1 MAFLHILSTLYPP
14 LINNITYSHLNRLL
28 NHYFCTPLISK
39 ETIQQVLNRLDIVE
53 VINGF
58 VKLKKRGANYLGLCP
73 FHNEKSPSFTVSP
86 SKEIYKC
93 FGCGKSGNTISFL
106 MEHEKLTYAEA
117 LKWLAN
123 KYSVTV
129 EETELTP
136 EQKEQVQ
143 ISDSLYIIN
152 KFAQEYF
159 AQVLNEPGEGQD
171 VGHAYFKE
179 RGFTDE
185 TIKKFGLGYCTSERD
200 AFARKAI
207 ANQFNEQLLLKTGLV
222 ALRDD
227 QLVDN
232 YRGRIIF
239 PIHNQSGKVTGFGAR
254 IIKKNDRAPKYIN
267 TPENEIYNKS
277 RILYGLWF
285 ARQSIDRNNE
295 CYLVEGYTDVI
306 SLHQSGVENTV
317 ASSGTSLTVEQ
328 VRLVKKHTKNLT
340 ILYDGDAAGIKAAL
354 RGLDIALEEGLNVKV
369 ALLPDG
375 HDPDSYIR
383 FAGAAGFTDFIN
395 KEKKD
400 VILFQIQVALQ
411 DAGDDSQK
419 RSALVNQVAE
429 TISRINK
436 VEDFTKQQDYIRRSA
451 ELLKVDEVGL
461 HALVNKFIREKLA
474 KSELRASANE
484 ILADLPPVVDSS
496 LESLNSY
503 ATDLLFQDVLQERNI
518 ARLLIEFGNFPWNEN
533 TVVADYILNDII
545 DFELFDDKQL
555 ITILE
560 LYKEWYEEKKEPTVR
575 DFLYYDDKTIVS
587 TVISLFDFPYYI
599 SPNWGLKFDMPVLE
613 RETLYREDVLS
624 SCYYFQMWKISRL
637 ILENQKDI
645 ERPHTPEEL
654 EMLLKT
660 HKLLKEQ
667 EAELSKHP
675 KVSFFKRR

>member
-1 MAFLHILSTLYPP
+1 M
-14 LINNITYSHLNRLL
+14 
-28 NHYFCTPLISK
+28 ISK
-39 ETIQQVLNRLDIVE
+39 ETIQQIQNRLDIVE

-73 FHNEKSPSFTVSP
+73 FHNEKTPSFTVSP

-123 KYSVTV
+123 KYNVTV

-143 ISDSLYIIN
+143 VSDSLYIIN

-159 AQVLNEPGEGQD
+159 AQVMNEPGEGRD
-171 VGHAYFKE
+171 VGYAYFEE

-185 TIKKFGLGYCTSERD
+185 TIKKFGLGYCTGDRD
-200 AFARKAI
+200 AFARKALG
-207 ANQFNEQLLLKTGLV
+207 NQFNQQLLLKTGLV
-222 ALRDD
+222 ALRDE

-232 YRGRIIF
+232 YRGRVIF

-277 RILYGLWF
+277 RLLYGLWF

-328 VRLVKKHTKNLT
+328 VRLIKKHTKNLT

-383 FAGAAGFTDFIN
+383 SAGAAGFKEFIN
-395 KEKKD
+395 REKKD
-400 VILFQIQVALQ
+400 VILFQVQVALQ

-419 RSALVNQVAE
+419 KSALVNQVAE

-436 VEDFTKQQDYIRRSA
+436 TEDFTRQQDYIRRSA
-451 ELLKVDEVGL
+451 ELLKIDEAGL
-461 HALVNKFIREKLA
+461 YALVNKFIREKISKEQPRIPA
-474 KSELRASANE
+474 DEPPYDPYAPQESAGQQPLDDDTMN
-484 ILADLPPVVDSS
+484 
-496 LESLNSY
+496 
-503 ATDLLFQDVLQERNI
+503 LLFRDEMHERNI
-518 ARLLIEFGNFPWNEN
+518 VRVLIESGIRPWLEDMR
-533 TVVADYILNDII
+533 VADYILGEATDT
-545 DFELFDDKQL
+545 ELFDNKQL
-555 ITILE
+555 VRMME
-560 LYKEWYEEKKEPTVR
+560 LYKEWYSLGREPVAR
-575 DFLYYDDKTIVS
+575 DFMYFDDKSVAT
-587 TVISLFDFPYYI
+587 TVASLVEFPYEV
-599 SPNWGLKFDMPVLE
+599 SSNWGAKFDMPVPE
-613 RETLYREDVLS
+613 RDAVYMNDVTS
-624 SCYYFQMWKISRL
+624 SVFYLQMRKIKRL
-637 ILENQKDI
+637 IEENQKDL
-645 ERPHTPEEL
+645 EQPHTEQER
-654 EMLLKT
+654 EMLLQT
-660 HKLLKEQ
+660 HKMLKDNEI
-667 EAELSKHP
+667 ELSK
-675 KVSFFKRR
+675 KTGMVIYK

>member
-1 MAFLHILSTLYPP
+1 M
-14 LINNITYSHLNRLL
+14 
-28 NHYFCTPLISK
+28 ISK
-39 ETIQQVLNRLDIVE
+39 ETIQQILNRLDIVE

-58 VKLKKRGANYLGLCP
+58 VKLKKRGANYLGNCP
-73 FHNEKSPSFTVSP
+73 FHNEKTPSFTVSP

-159 AQVLNEPGEGQD
+159 AEVLNEPGEGHD

-179 RGFTDE
+179 RGFTEE

-207 ANQFNEQLLLKTGLV
+207 ANQFNDQLLLKTGLV
-222 ALRDD
+222 ALRDE

-232 YRGRIIF
+232 YRGRVIF

-254 IIKKNDRAPKYIN
+254 ILKKNDRAPKYIN

-277 RILYGLWF
+277 RLLYGLWF

-295 CYLVEGYTDVI
+295 CFLVEGYTDVI

-328 VRLVKKHTKNLT
+328 VRLIKKHTKNLT

-436 VEDFTKQQDYIRRSA
+436 AEDFTKQQDYIRRSA
-451 ELLKVDEVGL
+451 ELLKVDEAGL
-461 HALVNKFIREKLA
+461 YALVNKFIREKISKEQPRIPNDQQPYDPYDQPEGTGQA
-474 KSELRASANE
+474 PMDDDTMN
-484 ILADLPPVVDSS
+484 
-496 LESLNSY
+496 
-503 ATDLLFQDVLQERNI
+503 LLFRDELHERNI
-518 ARLLIEFGNFPWNEN
+518 VRVLIESGIRPWHED
-533 TVVADYILNDII
+533 TRVADYILGEATDT
-545 DFELFDDKQL
+545 ELFDNKQL
-555 ITILE
+555 VRMME
-560 LYKEWYEEKKEPTVR
+560 LYKEWYDLGREPVSR
-575 DFLYYDDKTIVS
+575 DFMYFDDKTVAV
-587 TVISLFDFPYYI
+587 TVASLIEFPYEV
-599 SPNWGLKFDMPVLE
+599 SPNWGAKFDMPVPE
-613 RETLYREDVLS
+613 REAVYMNDVTS
-624 SCYYFQMWKISRL
+624 SVFYLQMRKIKRL
-637 ILENQKDI
+637 IEENQKDL
-645 ERPHTPEEL
+645 EQPHTEQER
-654 EMLLKT
+654 EMLLQT
-660 HKLLKEQ
+660 HKMLKEN
-667 EAELSKHP
+667 EVELSKRTGTVIY
-675 KVSFFKRR
+675 K